1 MRGFYWLIE
10 GELAG
15 CPCPGGFGGHGP
27 NAAWSGGGGNGN
39 GASAARLDDDL
50 AWLREQGIG
59 ALLTLTEEPLP
70 ADALARNGLESLH
83 IPVMDMSAPTPRQ
96 FEEALA
102 FIDRMRAAG
111 HAVAVH
117 CLMGQ
122 GRTGT
127 ILAAYLIRAGAS
139 AEEAVARVR
148 VVCPGAICAPIQED
162 ALRAFTLRKD
172 WIV

>member
-1 MRGFYWLIE
+1 MRGFYWLID

-15 CPCPGGFGGHGP
+15 CPCPGRIGLRGP
-27 NAAWSGGGGNGN
+27 DYLWS
-39 GASAARLDDDL
+39 ASPIPAPSAAGLDDDL

-70 ADALARNGLESLH
+70 ADALARNGLEGLH
-83 IPVMDMSAPTPRQ
+83 IPVTDMSAPTPRQ

-111 HAVAVH
+111 RPVAVH

-139 AEEAVARVR
+139 ADEAVARVR
-148 VVCPGAICAPIQED
+148 AVCHGAICAPVQED
-162 ALRAFTLRKD
+162 ALRAFARQRE

>member
-15 CPCPGGFGGHGP
+15 CPCPGGFGLRGP
-27 NAAWSGGGGNGN
+27 NAAWSVGDGNGTGT
-39 GASAARLDDDL
+39 GAAGLGDDL

-70 ADALARNGLESLH
+70 ADALARHGLESLH
-83 IPVMDMSAPTPRQ
+83 IPVLDMSAPTPRQ
-96 FEEALA
+96 FEEALT
-102 FIDRMRAAG
+102 FIDGMRAAG
-111 HAVAVH
+111 RAVAVH

-148 VVCPGAICAPIQED
+148 AVCPNAVCAPVQED
-162 ALRAFTLRKD
+162 ALHEFARQRE